1 MSSKKGFTL
10 VELLGVLVV
19 LGLISV
25 IIVPKVID
33 SITTSKEAAYQTQ
46 VETIE
51 NAAKKYG
58 ISNDLLYPK
67 EGEKKYIAVKD
78 LIAVGELSDKEIINP
93 KTGNKMNGYVL
104 VEYNSGYQQ
113 YEYTYVEEIDEN
125 TLGAMGP
132 TYEVKDPDKWT
143 TSKNVTIIYPKGNGK
158 YEYEF
163 IFKGIVEIGGQEY
176 NYTEQDWKDAKKWI
190 ATPELRKNITF
201 KTKGSLIARVKN
213 KDEYIYG
220 STLEIVKIDN
230 TAPSAKLGYDKN
242 TTNKIDLV
250 ATCSDNE
257 SGISKYLFKLGNGNW
272 IDNGTSNKYT
282 FSNLN
287 DSTSYDFSVE
297 CINGVGMT
305 NQSTLNSTTSEI
317 GAPTFIVS
325 NPGKWETNKN
335 VTISYP
341 ENYTRYEFSIIDGT
355 ATRNGQ
361 ELTPGTWYIASS
373 LEEVVNFTTEGTI
386 VARVYDGTNLK
397 YAVNQAITYVDPT
410 KPTCEI
416 LLTGGT
422 LGTNGYYTV
431 APKVQFKTSIAG
443 GSGIYFGQSKTNI
456 PEYDNSVTKNNF
468 GLINITDVNSDGN
481 NTYYGFVKTGVID
494 KNVTSTCSKTFKVD
508 TTKPVVAING
518 NASVS
523 YANSSTT
530 ITIPLKVTDLTSGI
544 DTNTFTDSDIT
555 VKVGTTTVTPTKS
568 LKYNSVSNGVY
579 SYTLTLSGV
588 TGNGAL
594 NLSVGAGMVVDKA
607 GNKNNTASIST
618 NVIIDNTAPTLE
630 ITGTNGTTYKK
641 ESDAT
646 ITLKDTGG
654 SGLTAGSYTIKYGWA
669 TSSQTCSN
677 LTSSTTITVA
687 AGATSGSVKVNVKGK
702 TGAGKLYVCNSTSI
716 TDRAKN
722 TLSANSVVS
731 SNMYLDNQGPKIVID
746 PNGGSYTIPVGS
758 TSTTVA
764 KTVTVTDLD
773 VNKSSLKYGWSSSK
787 DVKPTMSSSFTSGTS
802 FNDSLSGGDNYL
814 WITASD
820 NSLNTTTIVS
830 NSFNVGYSVE
840 YNANGGT
847 TTCSAQRKEHG
858 KNLTLCSTK
867 PTRSGYTF
875 AGWSDSS
882 TATSK
887 KYDASGT
894 YTNNSSV
901 KLYAVWKRT
910 TTVTAATKS
919 KVYDG
924 TALTSNEC
932 SASDLLAPDHKVTCT
947 NSGTITDVG
956 SVANSVNTVKITDSN
971 GNDVTDNY
979 SVTKANGTLTVDPKS
994 VAVTWEGPT
1003 EFTYNGKAQA
1013 PTASVATGISNE
1025 EMRVER
1031 TTETNAGSYTS
1042 TASCSEVKGGQA
1054 KCSNY
1059 TLTGN
1064 KKEYEIIK
1072 ASSTNP
1078 TITAYEGT
1086 YDAASHTFTMSGG
1099 SGGTIQYSTDSGKT
1113 WDTNKPTRTDEGTT
1127 TVQVKVVGDKNHNN
1141 TTAISTKIKIN
1152 ERATTV
1158 TAASTSK
1165 TYDGKALT
1173 KTSGCASSTNLVS
1186 GHTATCTNSGTRT
1199 DAGSATN
1206 TLSTV
1211 VIKDTKGTD
1220 VTKNYAIT
1228 KKNGTLTVD
1237 PKSVAVTWEGPTEF
1251 TYNGKAQAPTASV
1264 ATGISNEEMRVE
1276 RTTETN
1282 AGSYTSTASC
1292 SEVKGGQAKCSNY
1305 TLTGNKK
1312 EYEIIKASSTNP
1324 TITAYE
1330 GTYDAAS
1337 HTFTMSGGSGG
1348 TIQYSTDSG
1357 KTWDT
1362 NKPTRTDEGTTTVQ
1376 VKVVGDKNHNNTT
1389 AISTKIK
1396 INERAT
1402 TVTAAS
1408 TSKTYDG
1415 KALTKTSGCASSTNL
1430 VSGHTA
1436 TCTNSGTRTDAGSA
1450 TNTLSTVVIKD
1461 TKGTDVTK
1469 NYAITKKNGTL
1480 TVDPKSVAVTWNSKT
1495 TFTYT
1500 SGKQG
1505 PTLSKLTETGVNG
1518 EIVHMAV
1525 TKNPLAVNVGSYTAE
1540 AGCVHVS
1547 KGQESKS
1554 CDNYTLTGNTKE
1566 YEITKASSTNPT
1578 LTAYEGTYDE
1588 NSHSFTISG
1597 GAGGTIKYSTDDG
1610 KTWTTTQ
1617 PTRTNAGTTTV
1628 KVKVFGDDNH
1638 NDTSAISTTIK
1649 INKAT
1654 PIIKL
1659 SATSAWLS
1667 GSKTF
1672 TEKANVAGTFTN
1684 KSGNENVA
1692 TVSPKSITNVPKDT
1706 AKTVTV
1712 TGVADGSSTITV
1724 NFEPTD
1730 TTNYN
1735 DAVAKT
1741 YTAKVDKTRPT
1752 ITANGYAYSNK
1763 NGSHDSTTYNDTGS
1777 GSIIKQHVSAAA
1789 TSSDTYDWN
1798 NTGINFH
1805 VAFSDSNSGIKSA
1818 EWCWN
1823 DSGKYTTNTETN
1835 KCSNAINYKQI
1846 ELVAAG
1852 YRKGTFT
1859 VEDNAG
1865 NTTVY
1870 NVVVKIDKTPPA
1882 LVSGITKMNS
1892 FADGYEAASADAWTD
1907 GSTSL
1912 QWSFKESY
1920 SGIDKVQYKLN
1931 DDTTWSTAS
1940 GYSENLIED
1949 NGSKTYEYEMIR
1961 SNKRD
1966 DKISIRVVDKAGNIS
1981 TEISSR
1987 LRIGT
1992 SVAKPTTSSCISRT
2006 YNGTSQTL
2014 ANAGTGYT
2022 LSGNKQTN
2030 ANENGYT
2037 ITAKVNNKSSNYYIW
2052 KDMTTNDVTF
2062 KCALKK
2068 ATPTL
2073 TLGKNKEWHF
2083 NSTNNVPVKASV
2095 AGTVKIK
2102 SSDSSYVGVYKD
2114 ATPYF
2119 PQESYSLSL
2128 KANTSENFILF
2139 AMQAEKYA
2147 EKKVTVDFTPTDT
2160 TNYKPIS
2167 TSFTAKADR
2176 SSPIISVFGD
2186 DSNYYTS
2193 RLNCNWLTTIVFKD
2207 EGVGSI
2213 YIYDSTKTD
2222 GKGTQIENARASAE
2236 VMGLLNRT
2244 VKSSFSIKSYDGKT
2258 NTNVSKDFTLGFNC
2272 SASGNSNSPC
2282 RNFSNYKEINHYFG
2296 IYIRTSYVPGQA
2308 NYTIPKNVIID
2319 GAGNKNIKKTYY
2331 GFRYDSSNTS
2341 KNCSS

>member
-33 SITTSKEAAYQTQ
+33 SITTSKESAYQTQ

-132 TYEVKDPDKWT
+132 TYEVKDPTKWT

-158 YEYEF
+158 YEYEYK
-163 IFKGIVEIGGQEY
+163 ILAGTVDINGQEY
-176 NYTEQDWKDAKKWI
+176 KGETDWI
-190 ATPELRKNITF
+190 ATTELRKNITF
-201 KTKGSLIARVKN
+201 KTNGSLIARVKN
-213 KDEYIYG
+213 KDEYING
-220 STLEIVKIDN
+220 STLNVGYIDN
-230 TAPSAKLGYDKN
+230 TAPSAALGYDKN
-242 TTNKIDLV
+242 TLTTNKIDLV
-250 ATCSDNE
+250 ATCTDDE

-305 NQSTLNSTTSEI
+305 SQSTLNSTTSEI

-341 ENYTRYEFSIIDGT
+341 ANYTRYEFNIIDGT

-431 APKVQFKTSIAG
+431 VPKVQFKTSIAG
-443 GSGIYFGQSKTNI
+443 GSGIYFGQSKTNS
-456 PEYDNSVTKNNF
+456 PVYDNSVTKNNS
-468 GLINITDVNSDGN
+468 GLINITNVSDGN

-494 KNVTSTCSKTFKVD
+494 MNVTSTCSKTFKVD

-594 NLSVGAGMVVDKA
+594 NLSVGAGIVVDKA
-607 GNKNNTASIST
+607 GNKNDTASIST

-669 TSSQTCSN
+669 TSSQSCSN

-722 TLSANSVVS
+722 TLSANSIVS
-731 SNMYLDNQGPKIVID
+731 SNMYLDNEEPQIVIN

-758 TSTTVA
+758 TSTAVR
-764 KTVTVTDLD
+764 KTITVTDSTL
-773 VNKSSLKYGWSSSK
+773 NKSSLKYGWSSSK

-820 NSLNTTTIVS
+820 NLSNTTTIVS

-847 TTCSAQRKEHG
+847 TTCSVQRKEHG
-858 KNLTLCSTK
+858 KNLTLCSTT
-867 PTRSGYTF
+867 PIRSGYTF

-887 KYDASGT
+887 KYDVSGT
-894 YTNNSSV
+894 YTDNSPV

-924 TALTSNEC
+924 KALTSNEC
-932 SASDLLAPDHKVTCT
+932 SASNLVSGHTVTCT

-979 SVTKANGTLTVDPKS
+979 SVTKVNGKLTVTKANSTNPTLTAYEGIYDATSHTFTISGGSGGTINYSTNNGTTWTTTKPTRTTAGTTTVQVKIVGDKNHNDTTVISTTIKIDKRAITVKAAVAEKIYDGTVLTKTDGCESSTNLVSGHEAKCTNTGALLNAGSSGNTLSKVSVVSATGADVTDNYEITKEGGRLTVKPKS
-994 VAVTWEGPT
+994 IAVTWGSAT
-1003 EFTYNGKAQA
+1003 TFTYNGEAQA
-1013 PTASVATGISNE
+1013 PTASVTTGVSNE
-1025 EMRVER
+1025 TMTVTK
-1031 TTETNAGSYTS
+1031 TTGTNAGSYTS
-1042 TASCSEVKGGQA
+1042 TASCSSVTGGQA

-1059 TLTGN
+1059 ILTGN
-1064 KKEYEIIK
+1064 TK
-1072 ASSTNP
+1072 AFTIGTKAT
-1078 TITAYEGT
+1078 TITA
-1086 YDAASHTFTMSGG
+1086 AS
-1099 SGGTIQYSTDSGKT
+1099 
-1113 WDTNKPTRTDEGTT
+1113 
-1127 TVQVKVVGDKNHNN
+1127 
-1141 TTAISTKIKIN
+1141 A
-1152 ERATTV
+1152 
-1158 TAASTSK
+1158 SK
-1165 TYDGKALT
+1165 TYDGTALT
-1173 KTSGCASSTNLVS
+1173 KTSGCASSTNLAT
-1186 GHTATCTNSGTRT
+1186 GHTATCTNSGTIIDVGSATNTLNTVVIKDAIGT
-1199 DAGSATN
+1199 DVTSNYAVTKANGKLTVNKKSVAVTWGSATTFTYNGEAQAPTASVTTGVSNETMTVTKTTGTNAGSYTSTASCSSVTGGQAKCSNYILTGNTKAFTIGTKATTITAASASKTYDGTALTKTSGCASSTNLATGHTATCTNSGTIANAGSATN

-1211 VIKDTKGTD
+1211 VIKDANGTD

-1228 KKNGTLTVD
+1228 KANGKLTVNK
-1237 PKSVAVTWEGPTEF
+1237 KSVAVTWGSTTTF
-1251 TYNGKAQAPTASV
+1251 TYNGNAQAPTASV
-1264 ATGISNEEMRVE
+1264 TTGISNETMAVTK
-1276 RTTETN
+1276 TTGTN

-1292 SEVKGGQAKCSNY
+1292 SSVTGGQAKCSNY
-1305 TLTGNKK
+1305 TLTGN
-1312 EYEIIKASSTNP
+1312 
-1324 TITAYE
+1324 
-1330 GTYDAAS
+1330 
-1337 HTFTMSGGSGG
+1337 
-1348 TIQYSTDSG
+1348 
-1357 KTWDT
+1357 
-1362 NKPTRTDEGTTTVQ
+1362 
-1376 VKVVGDKNHNNTT
+1376 
-1389 AISTKIK
+1389 
-1396 INERAT
+1396 
-1402 TVTAAS
+1402 
-1408 TSKTYDG
+1408 
-1415 KALTKTSGCASSTNL
+1415 
-1430 VSGHTA
+1430 
-1436 TCTNSGTRTDAGSA
+1436 
-1450 TNTLSTVVIKD
+1450 
-1461 TKGTDVTK
+1461 
-1469 NYAITKKNGTL
+1469 
-1480 TVDPKSVAVTWNSKT
+1480 
-1495 TFTYT
+1495 
-1500 SGKQG
+1500 
-1505 PTLSKLTETGVNG
+1505 
-1518 EIVHMAV
+1518 
-1525 TKNPLAVNVGSYTAE
+1525 
-1540 AGCVHVS
+1540 
-1547 KGQESKS
+1547 
-1554 CDNYTLTGNTKE
+1554 
-1566 YEITKASSTNPT
+1566 TKA
-1578 LTAYEGTYDE
+1578 
-1588 NSHSFTISG
+1588 FT
-1597 GAGGTIKYSTDDG
+1597 
-1610 KTWTTTQ
+1610 
-1617 PTRTNAGTTTV
+1617 
-1628 KVKVFGDDNH
+1628 
-1638 NDTSAISTTIK
+1638 

-1654 PIIKL
+1654 PIITL

-1672 TEKANVAGTFTN
+1672 TEKADVAGTFTN

-1724 NFEPTD
+1724 EFKPTD

-1735 DAVAKT
+1735 AAVAKT
-1741 YTAKVDKTRPT
+1741 YTAKVDKTKPT
-1752 ITANGYAYSNK
+1752 ITANGYAYSN
-1763 NGSHDSTTYNDTGS
+1763 NSGSNTSTTYNDTGNA
-1777 GSIIKQHVSAAA
+1777 IKSHSSNSD
-1789 TSSDTYDWN
+1789 SSDTYNWN
-1798 NTGINFH
+1798 KTGINFRIG
-1805 VAFSDSNSGIKSA
+1805 FSDSASGIQSA
-1818 EWCWN
+1818 TWCWDTKYSDTDPGATVF
-1823 DSGKYTTNTETN
+1823 DSA
-1835 KCSNAINYKQI
+1835 SNSDCVDDMRKHKQI
-1846 ELVAAG
+1846 SLTGEG
-1852 YRKGTFT
+1852 YRRGRFT
-1859 VEDNAG
+1859 VTDNAG
-1865 NTTVY
+1865 NTTIY
-1870 NVVVKIDKTPPA
+1870 NVIVKIDKTGPT
-1882 LVSGITKMNS
+1882 VSFSITDVISGSPISPITARK
-1892 FADGYEAASADAWTD
+1892 FYEN
-1907 GSTSL
+1907 STSPSNKNYYIASGGTL
-1912 QWSFKESY
+1912 VIPITIQDSKSGFKTFDTSKFIIKSGTTTLTNSQVISSISFVSNTSGVYKFNLNLKNLTGNGVLSISAAAIDNAGNSKNTQLEFTTSTIHVDNTGPTYSYVSASCSKSAKTATINFKESDSAGMRQY
-1920 SGIDKVQYKLN
+1920 GLLLEAYEAGNSAVTAKVGTNVIDAANKTLVHKGNGNYTLTIKNYPVTSTSSLYITLSGLPLYDTVNNSGIDKTL
-1931 DDTTWSTAS
+1931 T
-1940 GYSENLIED
+1940 I
-1949 NGSKTYEYEMIR
+1949 
-1961 SNKRD
+1961 
-1966 DKISIRVVDKAGNIS
+1966 
-1981 TEISSR
+1981 
-1987 LRIGT
+1987 T
-1992 SVAKPTTSSCISRT
+1992 SA
-2006 YNGTSQTL
+2006 
-2014 ANAGTGYT
+2014 T
-2022 LSGNKQTN
+2022 LSCK
-2030 ANENGYT
+2030 
-2037 ITAKVNNKSSNYYIW
+2037 
-2052 KDMTTNDVTF
+2052 
-2062 KCALKK
+2062 
-2068 ATPTL
+2068 
-2073 TLGKNKEWHF
+2073 
-2083 NSTNNVPVKASV
+2083 
-2095 AGTVKIK
+2095 
-2102 SSDSSYVGVYKD
+2102 
-2114 ATPYF
+2114 
-2119 PQESYSLSL
+2119 
-2128 KANTSENFILF
+2128 
-2139 AMQAEKYA
+2139 
-2147 EKKVTVDFTPTDT
+2147 
-2160 TNYKPIS
+2160 
-2167 TSFTAKADR
+2167 
-2176 SSPIISVFGD
+2176 
-2186 DSNYYTS
+2186 
-2193 RLNCNWLTTIVFKD
+2193 
-2207 EGVGSI
+2207 
-2213 YIYDSTKTD
+2213 
-2222 GKGTQIENARASAE
+2222 
-2236 VMGLLNRT
+2236 
-2244 VKSSFSIKSYDGKT
+2244 
-2258 NTNVSKDFTLGFNC
+2258 
-2272 SASGNSNSPC
+2272 
-2282 RNFSNYKEINHYFG
+2282 
-2296 IYIRTSYVPGQA
+2296 
-2308 NYTIPKNVIID
+2308 
-2319 GAGNKNIKKTYY
+2319 
-2331 GFRYDSSNTS
+2331 
-2341 KNCSS
+2341 

>member
-1 MSSKKGFTL
+1 MNSKKGFTL

-125 TLGAMGP
+125 ALGAMGP
-132 TYEVKDPDKWT
+132 IYEVKDPDKWT
-143 TSKNVTIIYPKGNGK
+143 TSKNVIIIYPKGNGK

-163 IFKGIVEIGGQEY
+163 TFKGIVEIGGHEY
-176 NYTEQDWKDAKKWI
+176 NYTEQDWKEKWI
-190 ATPELRKNITF
+190 STPELRKNITF
-201 KTKGSLIARVKN
+201 KTNGSLIARVKN
-213 KDEYIYG
+213 KDEYING
-220 STLEIVKIDN
+220 STLEIEKIDN
-230 TAPSAKLGYDKN
+230 TAPSAVLGYDKN

-443 GSGIYFGQSKTNI
+443 GSGIYFGQSKTNS
-456 PEYDNSVTKNNF
+456 PEYKNSVTKNNF

-523 YANSSTT
+523 YANSAAT

-669 TSSQTCSN
+669 TSSQSCSN

-722 TLSANSVVS
+722 TLSANSIVS
-731 SNMYLDNQGPKIVID
+731 SNMYLDNEEPQIVIN
-746 PNGGSYTIPVGS
+746 PNGGTYTIPVGS
-758 TSTTVA
+758 TSTAVR
-764 KTVTVTDLD
+764 KTITVTDSTL
-773 VNKSSLKYGWSSSK
+773 NKSSLKYGWSSSK

-820 NSLNTTTIVS
+820 SLSNTTTIVS

-847 TTCSAQRKEHG
+847 TTCSVQRKEHG
-858 KNLTLCSTK
+858 KNLTLCSTT
-867 PTRSGYTF
+867 PIRSGYTF

-894 YTNNSSV
+894 YTDNSPV

-924 TALTSNEC
+924 KALTSNEC
-932 SASDLLAPDHKVTCT
+932 SASNLASSHTVTCT

-956 SVANSVNTVKITDSN
+956 SVTNSVNTVKITDSN

-979 SVTKANGTLTVDPKS
+979 SVTKVNGKLTVTKANSTNPTLTAYEGIYDATSHTFTMSGGVGGTINYSTNNGTTWTTTKPTRTTAGTTTVQVKIVGDKNHNDTSVISTTIKIDKRAITVKAAVAEKIYDGTVLTKTDGCASSTNLVSGHEAKCTNTGALLNAGSSGNTLSKVSVVSATGTDVTDNYEITKEGGRLTVKPKS
-994 VAVTWEGPT
+994 LAVTWGST
-1003 EFTYNGKAQA
+1003 TTFTYNGNAQA

-1025 EMRVER
+1025 TMTVTR
-1031 TTETNAGSYTS
+1031 TTGTNAGSYTS
-1042 TASCSEVKGGQA
+1042 TASCSSVTGGQA

-1064 KKEYEIIK
+1064 TKAFIINK
-1072 ASSTNP
+1072 VTP
-1078 TITAYEGT
+1078 TIT
-1086 YDAASHTFTMSGG
+1086 
-1099 SGGTIQYSTDSGKT
+1099 
-1113 WDTNKPTRTDEGTT
+1113 
-1127 TVQVKVVGDKNHNN
+1127 
-1141 TTAISTKIKIN
+1141 
-1152 ERATTV
+1152 
-1158 TAASTSK
+1158 
-1165 TYDGKALT
+1165 
-1173 KTSGCASSTNLVS
+1173 
-1186 GHTATCTNSGTRT
+1186 
-1199 DAGSATN
+1199 
-1206 TLSTV
+1206 LSE
-1211 VIKDTKGTD
+1211 K
-1220 VTKNYAIT
+1220 
-1228 KKNGTLTVD
+1228 
-1237 PKSVAVTWEGPTEF
+1237 
-1251 TYNGKAQAPTASV
+1251 
-1264 ATGISNEEMRVE
+1264 
-1276 RTTETN
+1276 
-1282 AGSYTSTASC
+1282 
-1292 SEVKGGQAKCSNY
+1292 
-1305 TLTGNKK
+1305 
-1312 EYEIIKASSTNP
+1312 
-1324 TITAYE
+1324 
-1330 GTYDAAS
+1330 
-1337 HTFTMSGGSGG
+1337 
-1348 TIQYSTDSG
+1348 
-1357 KTWDT
+1357 
-1362 NKPTRTDEGTTTVQ
+1362 
-1376 VKVVGDKNHNNTT
+1376 
-1389 AISTKIK
+1389 
-1396 INERAT
+1396 
-1402 TVTAAS
+1402 
-1408 TSKTYDG
+1408 
-1415 KALTKTSGCASSTNL
+1415 
-1430 VSGHTA
+1430 
-1436 TCTNSGTRTDAGSA
+1436 
-1450 TNTLSTVVIKD
+1450 
-1461 TKGTDVTK
+1461 
-1469 NYAITKKNGTL
+1469 
-1480 TVDPKSVAVTWNSKT
+1480 
-1495 TFTYT
+1495 
-1500 SGKQG
+1500 
-1505 PTLSKLTETGVNG
+1505 
-1518 EIVHMAV
+1518 
-1525 TKNPLAVNVGSYTAE
+1525 
-1540 AGCVHVS
+1540 
-1547 KGQESKS
+1547 
-1554 CDNYTLTGNTKE
+1554 
-1566 YEITKASSTNPT
+1566 
-1578 LTAYEGTYDE
+1578 
-1588 NSHSFTISG
+1588 
-1597 GAGGTIKYSTDDG
+1597 
-1610 KTWTTTQ
+1610 
-1617 PTRTNAGTTTV
+1617 
-1628 KVKVFGDDNH
+1628 
-1638 NDTSAISTTIK
+1638 
-1649 INKAT
+1649 
-1654 PIIKL
+1654 
-1659 SATSAWLS
+1659 SAWLS
-1667 GSKTF
+1667 SSKTF
-1672 TEKANVAGTFTN
+1672 TEKANVSGKFTN
-1684 KSGNENVA
+1684 TSGTTSVA
-1692 TVSPKSITNVPKDT
+1692 TVSPISNST
-1706 AKTVTV
+1706 AVAANTAQTVTV
-1712 TGVADGSSTITV
+1712 TGVKDGSSTITV
-1724 NFEPTD
+1724 KFEPTD
-1730 TTNYN
+1730 TTNYKT
-1735 DAVAKT
+1735 VSAK

-1752 ITANGYAYSNK
+1752 ITANGYAYSNQ
-1763 NGSHDSTTYNDTGS
+1763 NGSHDSTTYNDTGDPAIHTHS
-1777 GSIIKQHVSAAA
+1777 SNNA
-1789 TSSDTYDWN
+1789 TSSDIYDWN
-1798 NTGINFH
+1798 NTGINFRIG
-1805 VAFSDSNSGIKSA
+1805 FSDSASGIRDA
-1818 EWCWN
+1818 RWCW
-1823 DSGKYTTNTETN
+1823 DTIYSTTDPTTKVFNSTSTS
-1835 KCSNAINYKQI
+1835 KCSAGNISNYKQI
-1846 ELVAAG
+1846 DITGTG
-1852 YRKGTFT
+1852 YRRGRLT

-1865 NTTVY
+1865 NKTVY
-1870 NVVVKIDKTPPA
+1870 NVVIKIDKEEPVIKLNGSASSTSINNGSGNITIPIKITEHH
-1882 LVSGITKMNS
+1882 SGITSSAFTASDITVKIGTTTVTPAVKSLKYNS
-1892 FADGYEAASADAWTD
+1892 VSNGVYSYTLTLKIGDKNVGGTVNLSIAASAIKDSVGNGNKATTLNT
-1907 GSTSL
+1907 GVTYTTAYPTLGATATCTKTSTGYRAQISCHNC
-1912 QWSFKESY
+1912 KELYYVYYNSPY
-1920 SGIDKVQYKLN
+1920 PA
-1931 DDTTWSTAS
+1931 STAALAADAKNAGTYTS
-1940 GYSENLIED
+1940 RSTAGDL
-1949 NGSKTYEYEMIR
+1949 SKT
-1961 SNKRD
+1961 
-1966 DKISIRVVDKAGNIS
+1966 S
-1981 TEISSR
+1981 TY
-1987 LRIGT
+1987 
-1992 SVAKPTTSSCISRT
+1992 TTSST
-2006 YNGTSQTL
+2006 YSKLYYG
-2014 ANAGTGYT
+2014 A
-2022 LSGNKQTN
+2022 
-2030 ANENGYT
+2030 
-2037 ITAKVNNKSSNYYIW
+2037 SND
-2052 KDMTTNDVTF
+2052 K
-2062 KCALKK
+2062 
-2068 ATPTL
+2068 
-2073 TLGKNKEWHF
+2073 
-2083 NSTNNVPVKASV
+2083 
-2095 AGTVKIK
+2095 
-2102 SSDSSYVGVYKD
+2102 
-2114 ATPYF
+2114 
-2119 PQESYSLSL
+2119 
-2128 KANTSENFILF
+2128 
-2139 AMQAEKYA
+2139 
-2147 EKKVTVDFTPTDT
+2147 
-2160 TNYKPIS
+2160 
-2167 TSFTAKADR
+2167 
-2176 SSPIISVFGD
+2176 
-2186 DSNYYTS
+2186 
-2193 RLNCNWLTTIVFKD
+2193 
-2207 EGVGSI
+2207 
-2213 YIYDSTKTD
+2213 
-2222 GKGTQIENARASAE
+2222 
-2236 VMGLLNRT
+2236 
-2244 VKSSFSIKSYDGKT
+2244 
-2258 NTNVSKDFTLGFNC
+2258 
-2272 SASGNSNSPC
+2272 GNSVL
-2282 RNFSNYKEINHYFG
+2282 K
-2296 IYIRTSYVPGQA
+2296 YVTCG
-2308 NYTIPKNVIID
+2308 
-2319 GAGNKNIKKTYY
+2319 
-2331 GFRYDSSNTS
+2331 S
-2341 KNCSS
+2341 

>member
-33 SITTSKEAAYQTQ
+33 SITTSKESAYQTQ

-132 TYEVKDPDKWT
+132 TYEVKDPTKWT

-163 IFKGIVEIGGQEY
+163 TFKGIVEFGGHEY
-176 NYTEQDWKDAKKWI
+176 NYTEQDWKEKWI
-190 ATPELRKNITF
+190 STPELRKNITF
-201 KTKGSLIARVKN
+201 KTNGSLIARVKN

-220 STLEIVKIDN
+220 STLEIEKIDN
-230 TAPSAKLGYDKN
+230 TAPSAALGYDKN
-242 TTNKIDLV
+242 TLTTNKINLV
-250 ATCSDNE
+250 ATCTDDE

-373 LEEVVNFTTEGTI
+373 LEEVVNFTTDGTI

-443 GSGIYFGQSKTNI
+443 GSGIYFGQSKTNS
-456 PEYDNSVTKNNF
+456 PEYKNSVTKNNF

-530 ITIPLKVTDLTSGI
+530 ITIPLKITDLTSGI

-607 GNKNNTASIST
+607 GNKNNTVSIST

-654 SGLTAGSYTIKYGWA
+654 SGLTASSYTIKYGWA
-669 TSSQTCSN
+669 TSSQSCSN

-722 TLSANSVVS
+722 TLSANSIVS
-731 SNMYLDNQGPKIVID
+731 SNMYLDNEEPQIVIN

-758 TSTTVA
+758 TSTAVR
-764 KTVTVTDLD
+764 KTITVTDSTL
-773 VNKSSLKYGWSSSK
+773 NKSSLKYGWSSSK

-820 NSLNTTTIVS
+820 SLSNTTTIVS

-847 TTCSAQRKEHG
+847 TTCSVQRKEHG
-858 KNLTLCSTK
+858 KNLTLCSTT
-867 PTRSGYTF
+867 PIRSGYTF

-894 YTNNSSV
+894 YTDNSPV

-924 TALTSNEC
+924 KALTSNEC
-932 SASDLLAPDHKVTCT
+932 SASNLASSHTVTCT

-956 SVANSVNTVKITDSN
+956 SVTNSVNTVKITDSN

-979 SVTKANGTLTVDPKS
+979 SVTKVNGKLTVTKANSTNPTLTAYEGIYDATSHTFTMSGGSGGTINYSTNNGTTWTTTKPTRTTAGTTTVQVKIVGDKNHNDTSVISTTIKIDKRAITVKAAVAEKIYDGTVLTKTDGCESSTNLVSGHEAKCTNTGALLNAGSSGNTLSKVSVVSATGADVTDNYEITKEGGRLTVKPKS
-994 VAVTWEGPT
+994 LAVTWGST
-1003 EFTYNGKAQA
+1003 TTFTYNGNAQA

-1025 EMRVER
+1025 TMTVTR
-1031 TTETNAGSYTS
+1031 TTGTNAGSYTS
-1042 TASCSEVKGGQA
+1042 TASCSSVTGGQA

-1064 KKEYEIIK
+1064 TKAFIINK
-1072 ASSTNP
+1072 VTPTIKFATTSGSVTYHTVNGFSGNWIYSPVKVSGTVTLTSSNTNYVSIQENYVSTKVDSSTSQP
-1078 TITAYEGT
+1078 SSYFTIVVNGVKATST
-1086 YDAASHTFTMSGG
+1086 PIPITVKFTP
-1099 SGGTIQYSTDSGKT
+1099 D
-1113 WDTNKPTRTDEGTT
+1113 
-1127 TVQVKVVGDKNHNN
+1127 
-1141 TTAISTKIKIN
+1141 N
-1152 ERATTV
+1152 ENFETV
-1158 TAASTSK
+1158 T
-1165 TYDGKALT
+1165 
-1173 KTSGCASSTNLVS
+1173 
-1186 GHTATCTNSGTRT
+1186 
-1199 DAGSATN
+1199 
-1206 TLSTV
+1206 
-1211 VIKDTKGTD
+1211 
-1220 VTKNYAIT
+1220 
-1228 KKNGTLTVD
+1228 
-1237 PKSVAVTWEGPTEF
+1237 E
-1251 TYNGKAQAPTASV
+1251 TYNV
-1264 ATGISNEEMRVE
+1264 
-1276 RTTETN
+1276 
-1282 AGSYTSTASC
+1282 
-1292 SEVKGGQAKCSNY
+1292 
-1305 TLTGNKK
+1305 
-1312 EYEIIKASSTNP
+1312 
-1324 TITAYE
+1324 
-1330 GTYDAAS
+1330 
-1337 HTFTMSGGSGG
+1337 
-1348 TIQYSTDSG
+1348 
-1357 KTWDT
+1357 
-1362 NKPTRTDEGTTTVQ
+1362 TV
-1376 VKVVGDKNHNNTT
+1376 
-1389 AISTKIK
+1389 
-1396 INERAT
+1396 
-1402 TVTAAS
+1402 
-1408 TSKTYDG
+1408 
-1415 KALTKTSGCASSTNL
+1415 
-1430 VSGHTA
+1430 
-1436 TCTNSGTRTDAGSA
+1436 
-1450 TNTLSTVVIKD
+1450 
-1461 TKGTDVTK
+1461 
-1469 NYAITKKNGTL
+1469 
-1480 TVDPKSVAVTWNSKT
+1480 
-1495 TFTYT
+1495 
-1500 SGKQG
+1500 
-1505 PTLSKLTETGVNG
+1505 
-1518 EIVHMAV
+1518 
-1525 TKNPLAVNVGSYTAE
+1525 
-1540 AGCVHVS
+1540 
-1547 KGQESKS
+1547 
-1554 CDNYTLTGNTKE
+1554 
-1566 YEITKASSTNPT
+1566 
-1578 LTAYEGTYDE
+1578 
-1588 NSHSFTISG
+1588 
-1597 GAGGTIKYSTDDG
+1597 
-1610 KTWTTTQ
+1610 
-1617 PTRTNAGTTTV
+1617 
-1628 KVKVFGDDNH
+1628 
-1638 NDTSAISTTIK
+1638 
-1649 INKAT
+1649 NKAT
-1654 PIIKL
+1654 PTITL
-1659 SATSAWLS
+1659 SEESAWLS
-1667 GSKTF
+1667 SSKTF
-1672 TEKANVAGTFTN
+1672 TEKANVSGKFTN
-1684 KSGNENVA
+1684 TSGTTSVA
-1692 TVSPKSITNVPKDT
+1692 TVSPISNST
-1706 AKTVTV
+1706 AVAANTAQTVTV
-1712 TGVADGSSTITV
+1712 TGVKDGSSTITV
-1724 NFEPTD
+1724 KFEPTD
-1730 TTNYN
+1730 TTNYKT
-1735 DAVAKT
+1735 VSAK

-1752 ITANGYAYSNK
+1752 ITANGYAYSNQ
-1763 NGSHDSTTYNDTGS
+1763 NGSHDSTTYNDTGDPAIHTHS
-1777 GSIIKQHVSAAA
+1777 SNNA
-1789 TSSDTYDWN
+1789 TSTYTYDWN
-1798 NTGINFH
+1798 NTGINFRIK
-1805 VAFSDSNSGIKSA
+1805 FSDSGSGIKSA
-1818 EWCWN
+1818 KWCWN
-1823 DSGKYTTNTETN
+1823 DSGDYNTNTEINNCSTN
-1835 KCSNAINYKQI
+1835 VINYKQI
-1846 ELVAAG
+1846 ELIAAG

-1865 NTTVY
+1865 NKTIYNVIVKIDKTRPTITANGYAYSNKSGSNTSTTYNDTGDPAIHTHSSNNATSSDIYDWNNTGINFRIGFSDSASGIRDARWCWDTIYSTTDPTTKVFNSTSTSKCSAGNISNYKQIDITGTGYRRGRLTVEDNAGNKTVY
-1870 NVVVKIDKTPPA
+1870 NVVIKIDKEEPVIKLNGSASSTSINNGSGNITIPIKITEPH
-1882 LVSGITKMNS
+1882 SGITSSAFTASDITVKIGTTTVTPAVKSLKYNS
-1892 FADGYEAASADAWTD
+1892 VSNGVYSYTLTLKIGDKNVGGAVNLNIAASAIKDSVGNGNKATTLNT
-1907 GSTSL
+1907 GVTYTTAYPTLGATATCTKTSTGYRAQISCHNC
-1912 QWSFKESY
+1912 KELYYVYYNSPY
-1920 SGIDKVQYKLN
+1920 PA
-1931 DDTTWSTAS
+1931 STAALATDAKNAGTYTS
-1940 GYSENLIED
+1940 RSTAGDL
-1949 NGSKTYEYEMIR
+1949 SKT
-1961 SNKRD
+1961 
-1966 DKISIRVVDKAGNIS
+1966 S
-1981 TEISSR
+1981 TY
-1987 LRIGT
+1987 
-1992 SVAKPTTSSCISRT
+1992 TTSST
-2006 YNGTSQTL
+2006 Y
-2014 ANAGTGYT
+2014 
-2022 LSGNKQTN
+2022 
-2030 ANENGYT
+2030 
-2037 ITAKVNNKSSNYYIW
+2037 
-2052 KDMTTNDVTF
+2052 
-2062 KCALKK
+2062 
-2068 ATPTL
+2068 
-2073 TLGKNKEWHF
+2073 
-2083 NSTNNVPVKASV
+2083 
-2095 AGTVKIK
+2095 
-2102 SSDSSYVGVYKD
+2102 
-2114 ATPYF
+2114 
-2119 PQESYSLSL
+2119 
-2128 KANTSENFILF
+2128 
-2139 AMQAEKYA
+2139 
-2147 EKKVTVDFTPTDT
+2147 
-2160 TNYKPIS
+2160 
-2167 TSFTAKADR
+2167 
-2176 SSPIISVFGD
+2176 
-2186 DSNYYTS
+2186 S
-2193 RLNCNWLTTIVFKD
+2193 RLYY
-2207 EGVGSI
+2207 G
-2213 YIYDSTKTD
+2213 
-2222 GKGTQIENARASAE
+2222 AS
-2236 VMGLLNRT
+2236 ND
-2244 VKSSFSIKSYDGKT
+2244 K
-2258 NTNVSKDFTLGFNC
+2258 
-2272 SASGNSNSPC
+2272 GNSVL
-2282 RNFSNYKEINHYFG
+2282 K
-2296 IYIRTSYVPGQA
+2296 YVTCG
-2308 NYTIPKNVIID
+2308 
-2319 GAGNKNIKKTYY
+2319 
-2331 GFRYDSSNTS
+2331 S
-2341 KNCSS
+2341 